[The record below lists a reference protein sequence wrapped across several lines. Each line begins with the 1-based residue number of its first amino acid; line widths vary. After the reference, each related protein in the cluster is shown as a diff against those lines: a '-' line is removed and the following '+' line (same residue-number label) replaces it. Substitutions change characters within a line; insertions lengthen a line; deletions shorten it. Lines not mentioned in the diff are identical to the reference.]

1 MLVRVVLVLLA
12 AFPVGSG
19 GAREIAD
26 PGAGVR
32 DDDDGVGVPAPSGE
46 EKASSRRE
54 AQVAGGCGRGG
65 VETVAGGRGGEEM
78 GEEGGRGRH
87 GSGEGSSELVGGF
100 VPSS

>member
-1 MLVRVVLVLLA
+1 
-12 AFPVGSG
+12 
-19 GAREIAD
+19 
-26 PGAGVR
+26 
-32 DDDDGVGVPAPSGE
+32 VPSPSGAE
-46 EKASSRRE
+46 EASSRGE

-65 VETVAGGRGGEEM
+65 VETVAGGRGAEER